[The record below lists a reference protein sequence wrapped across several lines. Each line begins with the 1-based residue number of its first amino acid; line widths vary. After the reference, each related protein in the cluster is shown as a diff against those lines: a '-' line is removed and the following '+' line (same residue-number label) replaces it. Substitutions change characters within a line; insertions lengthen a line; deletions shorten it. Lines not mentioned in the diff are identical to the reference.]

1 MQGRNVPVHANSSV
15 RLSSERIIARADA
28 LRRRPR
34 MSQKFRAENVGS
46 LLRPPALLQ
55 ARAARAQ
62 GSLPLDELRAVED
75 RAILDAFAGQRR
87 CGIEIFSDGELR
99 RGSWLTDMA
108 DAVDGFVPDK
118 VILDWRGPGGGAE
131 GSTAQVVGAK
141 LRKLRKMTAR
151 EIPLLKKAAPGPFK
165 ITLPAPS
172 NFMVASYK
180 PGITDRFYP
189 THADLLREIV
199 EIVRDEVQWLVQ
211 QGVNYIQFDAP
222 YYSHYLDPLQR
233 DRMRAAGVDPDRE
246 FSAAVAG
253 DSAALKDVPRD
264 KVTLAVHVCRGN
276 SRSRWYTEG
285 GYDAIAEKLFSELD
299 VDIILLEYDSDRA
312 GGFEPLRFVP
322 RGKTIV
328 LGLVTTKKPKLESQA
343 ALRRRIDEAAKF
355 FPLENLALSTQCG
368 FASVAAGNL
377 LSMDDQWRK
386 LALVADTARKVW
398 R

>member
-1 MQGRNVPVHANSSV
+1 MA
-15 RLSSERIIARADA
+15 
-28 LRRRPR
+28 
-34 MSQKFRAENVGS
+34 QKFRVENVGS
-46 LLRPPALLQ
+46 LLRPPELLQ
-55 ARAARAQ
+55 ARAACSA
-62 GSLPLDELRAVED
+62 GNLPLEKLRSIED
-75 RAILDAFAGQRR
+75 HAILDAFEGQRES
-87 CGIEIFSDGELR
+87 GISVFTDGELR

-108 DAVDGFVPDK
+108 DAVQGFVPDK
-118 VILDWRGPGGGAE
+118 VILDWKGPGGGAE

-141 LRKLRKMTAR
+141 LRKLRKMTTH
-151 EIPLLKKAAPGPFK
+151 EIPMLKKSAPGPFK

-189 THADLLREIV
+189 THADLLHEIV

-211 QGVNYIQFDAP
+211 QGITYIQFDAP
-222 YYSHYLDPLQR
+222 YYSHYLDPVQR
-233 DRMRAAGVDPDRE
+233 DRMRAAGIDPDEE
-246 FSAAVAG
+246 FSSAVAG
-253 DSAALKDVPRD
+253 DNSALKNAPRD
-264 KVTLAVHVCRGN
+264 KVNLAVHICRGN

-299 VDIILLEYDSDRA
+299 VDNFLLEYDSERS
-312 GGFEPLRFVP
+312 GGFEPLRFAP

-328 LGLVTTKKPKLESQA
+328 LGLVTTKEPKLESQD
-343 ALRRRIDEAAKF
+343 ALRSCIDEAAKF
-355 FPLENLALSTQCG
+355 VPLENLALSTQCG

-398 R
+398 G

>member
-1 MQGRNVPVHANSSV
+1 MAKR
-15 RLSSERIIARADA
+15 
-28 LRRRPR
+28 
-34 MSQKFRAENVGS
+34 FRAENVGS
-46 LLRPPALLQ
+46 LLRSPELLQ
-55 ARAARAQ
+55 ARAAHAQ
-62 GSLPLDELRAVED
+62 GKLPLDELRAAED

-87 CGIEIFSDGELR
+87 CGIDVFTDGELR

-108 DAVDGFVPDK
+108 DAVEGFVPDK
-118 VILDWRGPGGGAE
+118 VMLDWKGPGGGAE

-141 LRKLRKMTAR
+141 LRKARQLTAH
-151 EIPLLKKAAPGPFK
+151 EIPLLKKSAPGPFK

-180 PGITDRFYP
+180 PGVTDRFYS

-199 EIVRDEVQWLVQ
+199 EIVRDELQWLVG
-211 QGVNYIQFDAP
+211 QGVAYIQFDAP
-222 YYSHYLDPLQR
+222 YYSHYLDPTQR
-233 DRMRAAGVDPDRE
+233 ERMRAAGFDPDEE
-246 FSAAVAG
+246 FSRSVAG
-253 DSAALKDVPRD
+253 DDAALKNVPRD
-264 KVTLAVHVCRGN
+264 TVTLAIHICRGN

-285 GYDAIAEKLFSELD
+285 GYDAIAEKLFGELD
-299 VDIILLEYDSDRA
+299 VDNFLLEYDSARA
-312 GGFEPLRFVP
+312 GGFEPLRFAP

-328 LGLVTTKKPKLESQA
+328 LGLVTTKQPNLESQD

-355 FPLENLALSTQCG
+355 VPLENLALSTQCG

-398 R
+398 G